1 MTSHPINT
9 AGLPGAGDLSPPR
22 QPPPG
27 PAAASPQRPCPR
39 APGQKAD
46 PLAVPATDQKSGA
59 LKLLK
64 QYPTG
69 KGSNWVE
76 IVTFD

>member
-1 MTSHPINT
+1 V
-9 AGLPGAGDLSPPR
+9 PGEPNDARPSAIDPKGRFMIVTGEKSETISVYAID
-22 QPPPG
+22 
-27 PAAASPQRPCPR
+27 PA
-39 APGQKAD
+39 K
-46 PLAVPATDQKSGA
+46 GA

-76 IVTFD
+76 VVSFD